1 MNELP
6 LQHAAAARWATIMLG
21 AAIVA
26 VALTL
31 VVFVLPRP
39 EVKAPQITTQGAAPV
54 KKAEKRLPWEGVKT
68 DWSRLAADSKNFNAP
83 EVAAHE
89 KDVEEQL
96 RKAREEANANQP
108 AGAGAKPPEAT
119 GGFAPNWR
127 FLGAVID
134 GERKTALIVTPEAD
148 GQQRQRFVAEGFK
161 KDEYTVVGIEP
172 TKLTVEQG
180 RRRHEIGIAA
190 NTRGQGIVAGSAV
203 PPLRTSG
210 QSLGG
215 AQPGARP
222 ASERVRDLRQPNR
235 PNPNTNPNANPG
247 APTAPGAY
255 TPPAQPGAQD
265 PNAVPPLPRDPD
277 PPGTR

>member
-6 LQHAAAARWATIMLG
+6 LQHAAATRWATIMLG

-39 EVKAPQITTQGAAPV
+39 EVKAPEIKTQSAVPV
-54 KKAEKRLPWEGVKT
+54 AKAEKRLPWEGVKT
-68 DWSRLAADSKNFNAP
+68 DWSRLDADARNFNAP
-83 EVAAHE
+83 DVAAHE
-89 KDVEEQL
+89 KDVAEQL
-96 RKAREEANANQP
+96 RKAAEEAEVANAS
-108 AGAGAKPPEAT
+108 GGGVRPPEST
-119 GGFAPNWR
+119 GGGFAPTWR

-134 GERKTALIVTPEAD
+134 GERRTALVVIPEAD
-148 GQQRQRFVAEGFK
+148 GQQRQRFVAEGFT
-161 KDEYTVVGIEP
+161 KDEYKVVGIEP
-172 TKLTVEQG
+172 TKLIVEQG
-180 RRRHEIGIAA
+180 RRRHEIGLST

-203 PPLRTSG
+203 PPLRT

-215 AQPGARP
+215 AGATPARP
-222 ASERVRDLRQPNR
+222 GTERIRQAGRPGN
-235 PNPNTNPNANPG
+235 PNPAS
-247 APTAPGAY
+247 PTAPGPY
-255 TPPAQPGAQD
+255 SPPVQPGAQD